1 MGYKLKHDI
10 QHYIDALSDQ
20 DIKEA
25 FEAYGFDVGEAS
37 ANGSDD
43 PSTGFQL
50 SEPTPKADEIVF
62 KGQTYVKAK
71 GCVRIG

>member
-1 MGYKLKHDI
+1 MGYKLKGDI
-10 QHYIDALSDQ
+10 KDYFNSLTDQ

-25 FEAYGFDVGEAS
+25 FEAYGFEVEESVDGFH
-37 ANGSDD
+37 D
-43 PSTGFQL
+43 PSTVFQWK
-50 SEPTPKADEIVF
+50 EPTPEVQEILF

>member
-25 FEAYGFDVGEAS
+25 FEAHGFDVGEERVD
-37 ANGSDD
+37 GSHD
-43 PSTGFQL
+43 PSTVFQWK
-50 SEPTPKADEIVF
+50 EPAPKAEEIVF